1 MLSGAVSGDV
11 ADCLDGEVS
20 FWYYVPSLFVIAP
33 ADVAFVGFVLFEFA
47 SVYIYREAVRYNL
60 EEASF
65 VFGSW
70 SGGFEEFADSLSA
83 ARVSNE
89 EVRGLRGG
97 DCFYWGVF
105 FGGWWA
111 GFV

>member
-1 MLSGAVSGDV
+1 MLSGAVSSDV

-47 SVYIYREAVRYNL
+47 SVYIYWKAVRYNW

-70 SGGFEEFADSLSA
+70 SGGFEEFADGLST

-89 EVRGLRGG
+89 EVRGFCGCDRF
-97 DCFYWGVF
+97 CRSVF
-105 FGGWWA
+105 FGGW
-111 GFV
+111 